1 MWVEY
6 QRWSDNEEVEIM
18 ITVYL
23 NNHRADYI
31 ELQTLAIKD
40 NWAHGVDTDGKDIYI
55 PLTSI
60 LYTEEDSDD

>member
-1 MWVEY
+1 
-6 QRWSDNEEVEIM
+6 M

-31 ELQTLAIKD
+31 ELQTLVIKD
-40 NWAHGVDTDGKDIYI
+40 NWVYGVDMYGRNTYF

-60 LYTEEDSDD
+60 LYTVEDSDD

>member
-1 MWVEY
+1 M
-6 QRWSDNEEVEIM
+6 M

-31 ELQTLAIKD
+31 ELQTLVIKD
-40 NWAHGVDTDGKDIYI
+40 NWAYGVDTDGKDIYI

-60 LYTEEDSDD
+60 LYTEEYSDD